1 MPVRR
6 LVVLLACVA
15 LLPMAGVLGQSTT
28 AGKRVLVVTT
38 TAGFRHSSIE
48 TAERII
54 GELGRRSGDFT
65 VDYARVDPRD
75 PRFRGADGRPDRH
88 KISDAVRT
96 VLAEKISVEALRSVD
111 AVIFANTT
119 GDLPLP
125 DLDGFLDWI
134 RSGKGFVGMHAATD
148 TLPGSPAYTEM
159 IGGHFLRHGPQV
171 EVEILNDDP
180 ACAGCSHLG
189 ERWTVFDEIYLFKD
203 YDRAKVHNLLSLDK
217 HPNERMPG
225 HYPISWRKEHGKG
238 RVFYTSL
245 GHRED
250 VWDPEWTDAKGQRR
264 NAADVGRQYQQ
275 HVLGGIRWALRLA
288 D

>member
-1 MPVRR
+1 MRTPR
-6 LVVLLACVA
+6 LAAILAFVAVLPLDGT
-15 LLPMAGVLGQSTT
+15 PGQTTT
-28 AGKRVLVVTT
+28 AEKRVLVVTT

-54 GELGRRSGDFT
+54 GELARRSGVFT

-75 PRFRGADGRPDRH
+75 PQFRGPDGRPDQARVRE
-88 KISDAVRT
+88 AVRA
-96 VLAEKISVEALRSVD
+96 VLAEKMSAEALQTYD

-125 DLDGFLDWI
+125 DPDGFLNWI
-134 RSGKGFVGMHAATD
+134 RSGKGFIGMHAATD
-148 TLPGSPAYTEM
+148 TLPGFPAYTEM

-171 EVEILNDDP
+171 EVEILKDDP
-180 ACAGCSHLG
+180 RCAACSHLA

-203 YDRAKVHNLLSLDK
+203 YERARVHNLLSLDR
-217 HPNERMPG
+217 HPNERTPG
-225 HYPISWRKEHGKG
+225 HYPISWQKAYGSG

-264 NAADVGRQYQQ
+264 NAAEVSRQYQQ
-275 HVLGGIRWALRLA
+275 HILGGIRWALG
-288 D
+288 